1 MNVWLKSQILNSLF
15 GNDNMDC
22 QNFVQLKEN
31 TSIVI
36 RILLNIFKVMK
47 KYSVPLWDLGGVTH
61 EEHDDDGGQQ
71 GDHGVVSPLM
81 TGGGVGE
88 GGVDRTTPRNH
99 HILSDRS
106 CQGISH
112 FLSPRKMR

>member
-1 MNVWLKSQILNSLF
+1 
-15 GNDNMDC
+15 MDC